1 MKFFLLI
8 AIYVILNASGQLLI
22 KIGTSELKQI
32 VSFYDLMNLKLISG
46 IGLFG
51 MSFLTW
57 IYILSKSNLSYAF
70 PFAVGLG
77 YVAVV
82 ALAILVLKESLH
94 SLQLMGMTLVWMG
107 IILMSVHSP

>member
-22 KIGTSELKQI
+22 KMGTSELKPI

-57 IYILSKSNLSYAF
+57 IYILSKNNLSYAF

-77 YVAVV
+77 YIAVV
-82 ALAILVLKESLH
+82 ALAILVLKESPH
-94 SLQLMGMTLVWMG
+94 FLQLMGMTLVWMG
-107 IILMSVHSP
+107 IILMSVHT